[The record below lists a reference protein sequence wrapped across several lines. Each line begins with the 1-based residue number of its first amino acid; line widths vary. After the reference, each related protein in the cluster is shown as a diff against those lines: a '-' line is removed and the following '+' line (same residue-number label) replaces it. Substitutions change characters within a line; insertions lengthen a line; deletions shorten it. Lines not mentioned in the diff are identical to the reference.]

1 MGKPEYTLTMKTL
14 LIPLDPNATKPLYLQ
29 IADHITQL
37 ARKGQLHP
45 GKQLPPTR
53 VLAEDMRV
61 HRSTVI
67 NAYEELKARGVIDA
81 RQGSGSFIARGLDE
95 MTAAIQPTSP
105 SDLTR
110 PDDLIA
116 ELRRLNWSPGV
127 ISLGYGPPA
136 DELMPVEDF
145 DRARR
150 QVLRRDGVKTA
161 NYEMPEGYYPLREAI
176 AGDLARHGIQIDAED
191 IVITAGAIEG
201 VSLVARAL
209 AAPGDTVLFELPQY
223 FGTWTNFMYLGLHTT
238 GFELHETGPDWAS
251 LNHQVQNSSVRPRF
265 VFVTPDHQNPMG
277 IRWGMP
283 QRYQFLKTINEAD
296 LPIVEDATY
305 RDLTYDGAPHPP
317 LRALDPDVIYVGT
330 FSHSLMPGL
339 RIGFVACGG
348 RLRDHIVRLKAAS
361 SGPGETLNQR
371 ALADFLTSGEYARHL
386 ERIIPVYRSRRDGL
400 LAALQAYFPPELRW
414 THPSGGFF
422 VWVWLPENLSPQI
435 LFSRALKS
443 GITIAPAAAF
453 YPGQAA
459 QSAFRLAFSRYPEEV
474 LERAAMILGR
484 LIEVMLKDY
493 DQGEKYGQ
501 SAERT
506 TR

>member
-1 MGKPEYTLTMKTL
+1 MTTITL

-29 IADHITQL
+29 IADHVTQL
-37 ARKGQLHP
+37 ARNGQLQP

-53 VLAEDMRV
+53 TLAGDMQV

-81 RQGSGSFIARGLDE
+81 RQGSGSYIAEGLDE
-95 MTAAIQPTSP
+95 MTTAVRPASP
-105 SDLTR
+105 SDLTQ

-116 ELRRLNWSPGV
+116 ELRRLHWSPGV

-150 QVLRRDGVKTA
+150 RVLRRDGVKTA
-161 NYEMPEGYYPLREAI
+161 NYEIPQGYYPLREAI
-176 AGDLARHGIQIDAED
+176 AADLARHGIQVDAEE
-191 IVITAGAIEG
+191 IVITAGALEG

-209 AAPGDTVLFELPQY
+209 AAPGDTALIELPQY
-223 FGTWTNFMYLGLHTT
+223 FGNWTNFIYLGLNTP
-238 GFELHETGPDWAS
+238 GFELHETGPHWAS
-251 LNHQVQNSSVRPRF
+251 LNMQIEKPPVRPRF

-283 QRYQFLKTINEAD
+283 QRYQFLKTISDSD

-305 RDLTYDGAPHPP
+305 RDLTYEGPPHPP
-317 LRALDPDVIYVGT
+317 LRALDPDVIYIGT

-339 RIGFVACGG
+339 RIGFVLCGG
-348 RLRDHIVRLKAAS
+348 RLRDHIVRLKATS

-371 ALADFLTSGEYARHL
+371 ALAEFLTSGEYYRHL
-386 ERIIPVYRSRRDGL
+386 ERIIPVYRSRRDSL
-400 LAALQAYFPPELRW
+400 LEALQQHFPDEIHWTTPE
-414 THPSGGFF
+414 GGFF
-422 VWVWLPENLSPQI
+422 VWVWLPEGISSQA
-435 LFSRALKS
+435 LFRRALKG

-453 YPGQAA
+453 YPDQAS
-459 QSAFRLAFSRYPEEV
+459 QNAFRLAFSHYPEDV
-474 LERAAMILGR
+474 LVRAVIVLSR
-484 LIEVMLKDY
+484 LLKL
-493 DQGEKYGQ
+493 
-501 SAERT
+501 
-506 TR
+506 